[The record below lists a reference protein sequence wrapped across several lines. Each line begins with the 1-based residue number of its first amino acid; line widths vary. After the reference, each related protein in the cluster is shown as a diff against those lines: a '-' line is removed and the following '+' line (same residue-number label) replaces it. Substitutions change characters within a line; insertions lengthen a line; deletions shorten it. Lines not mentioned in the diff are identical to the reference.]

1 MTDSPEND
9 VALMLQAWAEGDQ
22 DALDRL
28 FPLGHREIAGVAH
41 AALRR
46 EGAGRAF
53 QTTELVNEAYL
64 RLVKQTRTRWQSRSH
79 FFAVAAQVMR
89 RILVDEARARKSE
102 KRGAGLVPLSLDA
115 MPVEPGQAPHD
126 ITDLD
131 DALRRLTVL
140 DPRQGQLV
148 ELHVFGG
155 SPMTRLARCC
165 TSPRGRSDV
174 SGARPA
180 PASAGSL
187 RREARPGPE
196 SGFQVAVV
204 LDHDLGHGAG

>member
-155 SPMTRLARCC
+155 LTYDEIGEVLHISAR
-165 TSPRGRSDV
+165 TV
-174 SGARPA
+174 
-180 PASAGSL
+180 
-187 RREARPGPE
+187 RREWGSAR
-196 SGFQVAVV
+196 AW
-204 LDHDLGHGAG
+204 LGRELAP

>member
-1 MTDSPEND
+1 M
-9 VALMLQAWAEGDQ
+9 
-22 DALDRL
+22 
-28 FPLGHREIAGVAH
+28 AH

-46 EGAGRAF
+46 EGAGRAC

-64 RLVKQTRTRWQSRSH
+64 RLVKQTRTRWQSRAH

-115 MPVEPGQAPHD
+115 IPVEPGQAPHD

-131 DALRRLTVL
+131 DALRRFTVL

-155 SPMTRLARCC
+155 LTMRRLGRCC
-165 TSPRGRSDV
+165 TSRRGPSGV
-174 SGARPA
+174 SGARPR
-180 PASAGSL
+180 L
-187 RREARPGPE
+187 ARPGARTVGRDPQ
-196 SGFQVAVV
+196 SGQVARRS
-204 LDHDLGHGAG
+204 LS

>member
-1 MTDSPEND
+1 
-9 VALMLQAWAEGDQ
+9 
-22 DALDRL
+22 
-28 FPLGHREIAGVAH
+28 
-41 AALRR
+41 
-46 EGAGRAF
+46 
-53 QTTELVNEAYL
+53 
-64 RLVKQTRTRWQSRSH
+64 
-79 FFAVAAQVMR
+79 MR

-155 SPMTRLARCC
+155 LTYDEIGEVLHISAR
-165 TSPRGRSDV
+165 TV
-174 SGARPA
+174 
-180 PASAGSL
+180 
-187 RREARPGPE
+187 RREWGSAR
-196 SGFQVAVV
+196 AW
-204 LDHDLGHGAG
+204 LGRELTP